1 VKNDHPKTD
10 DMRLALISLSIIAG
24 VSTVVAC
31 GGPMDAGSPGPAQTP
46 NAARDPAAIDPADE
60 IRSDDPGG
68 NDGGRNT
75 DAPPKNMGTDPSR
88 TPQMSTS
95 AVTTGGFLPTSSSG
109 SSGSSG
115 STGAGPITGSTGT
128 GFR

>member
-1 VKNDHPKTD
+1 
-10 DMRLALISLSIIAG
+10 MRLALISLLIIGG
-24 VSTVVAC
+24 VSTAVAC

-46 NAARDPAAIDPADE
+46 NAGRDPAVMDPADE
-60 IRSDDPGG
+60 VRSDDPGG
-68 NDGGRNT
+68 N
-75 DAPPKNMGTDPSR
+75 AEPPGSMGTDPSR
-88 TPQMSTS
+88 TPQISTS

-115 STGAGPITGSTGT
+115 STGGGPITGSTGT